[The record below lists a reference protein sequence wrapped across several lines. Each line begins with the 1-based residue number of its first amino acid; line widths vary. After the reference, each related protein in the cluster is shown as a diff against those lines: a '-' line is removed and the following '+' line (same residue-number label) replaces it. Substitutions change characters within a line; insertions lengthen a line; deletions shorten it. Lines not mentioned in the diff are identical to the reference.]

1 MKTRN
6 EILATL
12 PSIIRV
18 ETEAWGTCYVRQ
30 IKGNEFERFMAIME
44 ESQGSDRLARL
55 AVLGLCNA
63 DGDRILA
70 DGDEAVLTDGPM
82 EPMGEVAA
90 EFLALNGVSEEQ
102 KKSSNLPSIS
112 PSSSPSSLVSPIHE
126 QHSSPFPSAS

>member
-1 MKTRN
+1 MKTRH

-12 PSIIRV
+12 PSVIRV

-44 ESQGSDRLARL
+44 ESQGSERLAQL
-55 AVLGLCNA
+55 TVLGLCNA

-70 DGDEAVLTDGPM
+70 DGDEPVLVDGPM

-102 KKSSNLPSIS
+102 KKSSDLPST
-112 PSSSPSSLVSPIHE
+112 SPSSLPSSSVSPIHE
-126 QHSSPFPSAS
+126 QRSNPFPSAS

>member
-12 PSIIRV
+12 PSVIRI

-30 IKGNEFERFMAIME
+30 IKGNEFERFMVIME
-44 ESQGSDRLARL
+44 ESQGSERLARL

-102 KKSSNLPSIS
+102 KKSSSP
-112 PSSSPSSLVSPIHE
+112 PSSSRSSSQNSSVMPIPAP
-126 QHSSPFPSAS
+126 HSATFPSAS